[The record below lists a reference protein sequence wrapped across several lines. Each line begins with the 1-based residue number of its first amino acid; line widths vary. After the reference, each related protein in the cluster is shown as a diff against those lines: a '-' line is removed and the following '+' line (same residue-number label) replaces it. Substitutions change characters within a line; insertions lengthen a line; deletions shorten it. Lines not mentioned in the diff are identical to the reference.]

1 MPLSRAVLYNRISA
15 ERQGTPTDEPGCSDD
30 TALED
35 GQVSSGVPSGPGRL
49 SDPFRFDRLHDLLG
63 PDGYA

>member
-1 MPLSRAVLYNRISA
+1 MPLSRDVLYEVSP
-15 ERQGTPTDEPGCSDD
+15 ERVKADNDEPGCSDD

-35 GQVSSGVPSGPGRL
+35 GQVSSGVLSGPGRL